1 MPCLNLTNGTFSN
14 VNFSTT
20 NFNSGA
26 ITITRTASSISVG
39 HSSFASPLFL
49 NGKFQSAVFGSG
61 FVALLEITDLA
72 PGQSDRSLSIV
83 DFTVSGSTPGLTP
96 ILTQSNI
103 PNAVGL
109 PGLAVSP
116 GTGSLIY
123 VWMPTVTTN
132 EFANFSIRRSDN
144 GAVVLSGPNVVSN
157 ISNTPWA
164 EVTASQLIM
173 HYPNSG
179 FSNQTAGPRPLGS
192 AKVVGGSVDF
202 GEAVLGASNP
212 ALATTTRTVTLKNE
226 GSDCITI
233 NGVANNAPYSLT
245 AASVAKFPKV
255 LAPTETMTIDIVFA
269 PTTAS
274 SNIQR
279 DLTITRTPAN
289 GDSVISCKG
298 KARAAVASIATSVSA
313 LAFGTV
319 PIPPGT
325 ANKSFTVT
333 NNGDLNVTIAI
344 AAPPGGSDFT
354 WAPVAGLA
362 LPVGATT
369 AAQNVAF
376 TTTTDGASTPRDIT
390 VTPSA
395 GTPRTIHCTGAGCIP
410 NAEISVPLIA
420 PLTFGKIERGFRS
433 VRFIKITNSGDDD
446 LTFTA
451 RIVAGSTPAQAANFG
466 LVLPEHDIT
475 DAPDSRPYSVPPST
489 RCGPGPVGD
498 PVMPVAVSFYADG
511 ANGLFGATLRIE
523 GHNATNKPATMTWDF
538 PLSAEI
544 IDPVPIDISLVLDRS
559 GSMDDPAWSRN
570 KMEAALSGAK
580 LLVQMLR
587 DTAPDR
593 CAVVGFNELPQTH
606 QAMVEAGPNR
616 AALMGA
622 LANPP
627 FAPNGMTNIAG
638 GAILG
643 MEQLAIAHPANPP
656 QLKKAM
662 VVLTDGME
670 NRCFQKGGSGPWLS
684 LSGAD
689 AVDGMRR
696 PDNTPQDSDPL
707 AITDKTYAIGIGQPG
722 QISSG
727 VLTTIATAT
736 GASYQGAQDL
746 TGKNWFLLEKYFTQ
760 IFMETAGLSQ
770 ISDPF
775 YTILA
780 GDKHP
785 HEFNV
790 LPGDVNA
797 MVVVYDMPGKRLP
810 FHIESPKGEILSGNS
825 LPPGFSVRYRS
836 TPTARFVEFF
846 FPNKEPDRYVGLWTV
861 WVHHDGYACS
871 GEIGGKEGG
880 GSDNG
885 FLPGRCFKLKDPVDY
900 GIAIGAGSN
909 LRLQPYVDPATKY
922 VGDPI
927 RLNAVLSEADL
938 PVKGATVK
946 VRVEAP
952 NGQLSILTLVDDGAH
967 QDGQADDGDYGGT
980 FTQTWIAGNYQ
991 LTFIA
996 DGMQGSH
1003 PFHREVHRT
1012 KPVLDPRR
1020 PPGGGDGD
1028 GKEEGGG
1035 GGRPGG
1041 DDCCKALIRALR
1053 RQELLL
1059 AAIAKQRG

>member
-1 MPCLNLTNGTFSN
+1 MPCLNLSNGTFSN
-14 VNFSTT
+14 VTFSTT

-39 HSSFASPLFL
+39 HSSYPNALVL
-49 NGKFQSAVFGSG
+49 NGDFRSAVFGSG
-61 FVALLEITDLA
+61 FVALLRIDGG
-72 PGQSDRSLSIV
+72 PGIFDRFLSIV

-96 ILTQSNI
+96 LLTQSS
-103 PNAVGL
+103 VSSGTGL
-109 PGLAVSP
+109 PSLSASP
-116 GTGSLIY
+116 GNGSLVFI
-123 VWMPTVTTN
+123 WAPTTTVN
-132 EFANFSIRRSDN
+132 EMKNFAICRSDN

-164 EVTASQLIM
+164 EITASQLIM

-192 AKVVGGSVDF
+192 AKVVGGNVDF

-212 ALATTTRTVTLKNE
+212 ALAATTRTVTLKNE

-233 NGVANNAPYSLT
+233 NGVANIAPYSLT

-269 PTTAS
+269 PAAP
-274 SNIQR
+274 SNSIQR

-325 ANKSFTVT
+325 ANKNFTVT
-333 NNGDLNVTIAI
+333 NNGDLNLTIAI
-344 AAPPGGSDFT
+344 APPPGGSDFT
-354 WAPVAGLA
+354 WAPVAGLP

-369 AAQNVAF
+369 APQNVAF
-376 TTTTDGASTPRDIT
+376 TTTTDGTSTPRDIT

-410 NAEISVPLIA
+410 NAAISVQVIT
-420 PLTFGKIERGFRS
+420 PLTFGKVERGFRT
-433 VRFIKITNSGDDD
+433 VRFIDVTNTGDAD

-451 RIVAGSTPAQAANFG
+451 RIIAGATPAQAANFG
-466 LVLPEHDIT
+466 LVLPENDIT
-475 DAPDSRPYSVPPST
+475 DAPDSRPYSVLPSV
-489 RCGPGPVGD
+489 RCGPGAVGNPVQ
-498 PVMPVAVSFYADG
+498 PVAVSFFADG
-511 ANGLFGATLRIE
+511 ANGPFSAVLRIE
-523 GHNATNKPATMTWDF
+523 GHNGTNEPGTKTWDF

-606 QAMVEAGPNR
+606 QSMVEAGPNR

-627 FAPNGMTNIAG
+627 FAPTGMTNIAG

-643 MEQLAIAHPANPP
+643 MEQLATAHPANPP

-689 AVDGMRR
+689 AADGMRR

-727 VLTTIATAT
+727 VLTAIATAT

-775 YTILA
+775 YTISP

-785 HEFNV
+785 HQFNV

-797 MVVVYDMPGKRLP
+797 MVVVYDMPGHRLP

-825 LPPGFSVRYRS
+825 LPPGFAVRYRS

-861 WVHHDGYACS
+861 WVHHDGYVCS
-871 GEIGGKEGG
+871 GEVDGREGG
-880 GSDNG
+880 STGNG
-885 FLPGRCFKLKDPVDY
+885 FLPKRCFKLKDPVDY

-909 LRLQPYVDPATKY
+909 LRLQPYVDPANKY
-922 VGDPI
+922 IGDPI

-938 PVKGATVK
+938 PVRGATVK

-952 NGQLSILTLVDDGAH
+952 NGQVSLLTLIDDGTH
-967 QDGQADDGDYGGT
+967 QDGQAEDGDYGGT
-980 FTQTWIAGNYQ
+980 FTQTWVAGNYQ

-1003 PFHREVHRT
+1003 PFHREAHRT
-1012 KPVLDPRR
+1012 KAVLDPRR
-1020 PPGGGDGD
+1020 PPGGGEGD
-1028 GKEEGGG
+1028 GKEEGG

-1053 RQELLL
+1053 RQEMLL